1 MPTLFGF
8 FREHL
13 LLVPCI
19 ALIVATILKWVFHAI
34 AGRFSMA
41 KMLGS
46 GGMPS
51 AHSTFV
57 VALSTAIG
65 IKNGVFNDLFAICL
79 IFSII
84 VIYDA
89 MNIRYQSGLHAKAI
103 NKINS
108 HENHALNESLWH
120 TPLEAFAGS
129 IVGFVTASILMF
141 F

>member
-1 MPTLFGF
+1 MNQIVTNPERIFYF
-8 FREHL
+8 FTQNT

-19 ALIVATILKWVFHAI
+19 ALIFAILLKGIIHRAS
-34 AGRFSMA
+34 GRFSVG

-65 IKNGVFNDLFAICL
+65 IKHQISSDYFAICL

-89 MNIRYQSGLHAKAI
+89 MNVRYQSGLHAKAI
-103 NKINS
+103 NKMNT
-108 HENHALNESLWH
+108 HDNHILNESL
-120 TPLEAFAGS
+120 
-129 IVGFVTASILMF
+129 
-141 F
+141 